1 MSLPLHGVRDNSL
14 AEIKAFDV
22 TCERLAGFDP
32 EIGFEWVDGFLAAL
46 AAGARLPEPAQ
57 WLLLLCGDAFERA
70 FADPPDAAQAER
82 ALLLRLK
89 VLRDQL
95 DPQALIDDPE
105 SLRLNPLMAEWNDAE
120 RERLVLQEAVP
131 AEDAQA
137 MQTGALWA
145 EGFLDAV
152 EAFPALWEPPEDEES
167 AELLEALLDQIT
179 ALMIPP
185 GHEDFAAHVAKY
197 HPQGEPSREDLLA
210 EACYSVQD
218 LRVFWVD
225 RAPRPSTR
233 HVAATPGRNDPC
245 PCGSGRKF
253 KKCHGAAA

>member
-1 MSLPLHGVRDNSL
+1 MYKR
-14 AEIKAFDV
+14 
-22 TCERLAGFDP
+22 
-32 EIGFEWVDGFLAAL
+32 
-46 AAGARLPEPAQ
+46 Q
-57 WLLLLCGDAFERA
+57 
-70 FADPPDAAQAER
+70 ER

-225 RAPRPSTR
+225 RAPKPCLLYTSPSPR
-233 HVAATPGRNDPC
+233 D
-245 PCGSGRKF
+245 
-253 KKCHGAAA
+253 